1 MSYKLTKNE
10 RLHSE
15 KLIKELFDKGSSFF
29 LHPFKVLLLD
39 MPVEEDGT
47 VQVLFSVSKKK
58 IKKAVKRNFIKRRMK
73 EAFRLN
79 KNELK
84 NISKNRKLIG
94 LIYVSAD
101 VDTFQNIEK
110 KTLKVIDRINSISEK
125 QNPLP

>member
-1 MSYKLTKNE
+1 MNYKLTKNE

-39 MPVEEDGT
+39 MPIEGDGT

-79 KNELK
+79 KNGLK
-84 NISKNRKLIG
+84 NIPENRKLIG

-125 QNPLP
+125 QNLLP

>member
-1 MSYKLTKNE
+1 MNYKLTKNE

-15 KLIKELFDKGSSFF
+15 KLIKELFNKGSSFF

-39 MPVEEDGT
+39 MPVEGDGT

-58 IKKAVKRNFIKRRMK
+58 IKQAVKRNFIKRRMK

-101 VDTFQNIEK
+101 VDTFQNIER